1 MPRCLIKLDDLPPA
15 YQDQV
20 RAQLDALATLRSPRQ
35 CQPDGARALEQKDRN
50 ADLLEDPAGTLHIR
64 IVRVG
69 GRTMDSDNLPSGYKA
84 LRDAIAA
91 AFGRRGDSEGDGWIW
106 EYAQEP
112 GEIGTRIEIYTE
124 ELSHA

>member
-15 YQDQV
+15 YQDQA
-20 RAQLDALATLRSPRQ
+20 RAQLDALASLHSPRKR
-35 CQPDGARALEQKDRN
+35 QPDGAPTLEHQDRP
-50 ADLLEDPAGTLHIR
+50 AALLEDPAGTLLVR

-69 GRTMDSDNLPSGYKA
+69 GRTMDSDNLPAGYKA

-91 AFGRRGDSEGDGWIW
+91 AVGRRGDSEGDGWIW

-112 GEIGTRIEIYTE
+112 GEIGTRIEIYAE
-124 ELSHA
+124 ELNA